1 MTEQIQRVPVD
12 TLENFVKDVFIKLGV
27 PQDDAQTCTEVL
39 IASDLR
45 GIESHGI
52 GRLKYYYVRMKSGQH
67 NPITNF
73 EIVREGPT
81 TAVVDGH
88 HGMGMVIARRAM
100 QLAIDKAREFGMGS
114 VAVRNS
120 THFGIAGYYA
130 QMAANQGMIGLTVT
144 NARPAVPPT
153 FGVQPMLGTNPIAF
167 AAPSNDGFPFV
178 LDGAT
183 SITQRGKIEAFAREG
198 KPVLEGYVI
207 DQQNQPLSNAEEIL
221 NQLTQGSAALLP
233 LGGVGEEFGG
243 HKGYGLC
250 TLVEIL
256 SAALQGG
263 AFLLGLTG
271 IGENGQPAPFR
282 VGHFFM
288 AINIEAFCPLDEFK
302 ATTTRILHD
311 LRQSRKAPG
320 QVRIYTAGEKEYEME
335 QRVRATG
342 IPIPP
347 GLQKDLLFLKEEL
360 DLDQYDFPF

>member
-1 MTEQIQRVPVD
+1 MPVEK
-12 TLENFVKDVFIKLGV
+12 LENFVRDVFIKLGV
-27 PQDDAQTCTEVL
+27 PQDDAQICAEVL

-73 EIVREGPT
+73 EVVCESPT

-88 HGMGMVIARRAM
+88 HGMGMVIARQAM

-130 QMAANQGMIGLTVT
+130 QMAADQGMIGLTVT

-167 AAPSNDGFPFV
+167 AAPTNDDFHFV
-178 LDGAT
+178 IDGAT
-183 SITQRGKIEAFAREG
+183 SITQRGKIEALAREG
-198 KPVLEGYVI
+198 KPVPEGYVI
-207 DQQNQPLSNAEEIL
+207 DQQRKPLSDAEEIL
-221 NQLTQGSAALLP
+221 TQLTQGSASLLP
-233 LGGVGEEFGG
+233 LGGAGEEFGG

-250 TLVEIL
+250 TMVEIL

-271 IGENGQPAPFR
+271 IGGDGQPVRFR

-288 AINIEAFCPLDEFK
+288 AMNIEAFCALDEFK
-302 ATTTRILHD
+302 AITTRILQD
-311 LRQSRKAPG
+311 LRQSHRAPG
-320 QVRIYTAGEKEYEME
+320 EERIYTAGEKEYEKE
-335 QRVRATG
+335 KTIRAEG

-347 GLQKDLLFLKEEL
+347 GLQKDLVFLKEEL
-360 DLDQYDFPF
+360 NLDQYNFPF